1 MEKRAIIQ
9 FNYTKD
15 IGPIIEKWATK
26 NAYILKESNG
36 NEKLDQKGVGFL
48 VAPMLLKVIKNES
61 SITME
66 AWIRASLPVRIM
78 SFFILP
84 AEITI
89 KSGGFKAVIPRDI
102 ARKAVNE
109 LLLQLGQPLIQ

>member
-9 FNYTKD
+9 FNYKED
-15 IGPIIEKWATK
+15 FWPIIEKWASK

-36 NEKLDQKGVGFL
+36 NERLYQKRFIYIPL
-48 VAPMLLKVIKNES
+48 MFKVISNES
-61 SITME
+61 KLTVE
-66 AWIRASLPVRIM
+66 AWIRATLLDRIITC
-78 SFFILP
+78 FIWP
-84 AEITI
+84 NEITI
-89 KSGGFKAVIPRDI
+89 KSGGFLAVIPRDI